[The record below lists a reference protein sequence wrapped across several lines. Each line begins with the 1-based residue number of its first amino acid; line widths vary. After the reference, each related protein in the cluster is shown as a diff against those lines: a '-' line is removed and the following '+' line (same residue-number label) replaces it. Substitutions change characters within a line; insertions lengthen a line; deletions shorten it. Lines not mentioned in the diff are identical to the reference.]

1 MAKFKV
7 NVISLSLTK
16 NKIAKFGET
25 VEDNQLNGNAEQL
38 VKEGFILPLEGEN
51 EAEKAEH
58 VEVVEAEKAEHV
70 EVVEAEKAEDVEVVE
85 AEILKPKKATKK

>member
-38 VKEGFILPLEGEN
+38 VKDGFILPLG
-51 EAEKAEH
+51 AEK
-58 VEVVEAEKAEHV
+58 EADKV
-70 EVVEAEKAEDVEVVE
+70 KDVEVVE